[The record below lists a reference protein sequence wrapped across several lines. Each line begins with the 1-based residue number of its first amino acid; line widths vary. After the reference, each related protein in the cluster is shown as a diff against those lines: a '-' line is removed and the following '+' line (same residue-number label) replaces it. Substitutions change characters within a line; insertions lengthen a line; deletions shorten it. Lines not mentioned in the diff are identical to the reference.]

1 MKGIAHFI
9 SGVAAAS
16 FFPWS
21 IRAAQ
26 DGNPLYLV
34 LGGAFGLL
42 PDTMDFKFYRFF
54 YPHEIY
60 VDPDPRQ
67 PDPQQIADAIAEGM
81 KRALREKKTIRVKLN
96 TIRLGAD
103 FWRQY
108 GIRFDAEKG
117 EVSVAIGPVVNT
129 GQVPIPGTLERE
141 RTASAALPCRIVQ
154 TYDAVT
160 TVDIFDGPT
169 FAFEPSGDN
178 EVTIHFLPWH
188 RHFTHSFT
196 LAAAWAL
203 LGWAIWSWKAAV
215 VIFLGYS
222 IHILEDQ
229 LGFMGS
235 NLFYPFTRKRRAGLH
250 LMRSADALPN
260 FATVW
265 TACLLIFWN
274 LVRYGENLLHRI
286 SCADLL
292 IYGGILPLGAFYLLL
307 RLARRWGGRVE
318 DRDLDLSSE
327 WGDPLIG

>member
-1 MKGIAHFI
+1 MKGIAHFM

-16 FFPWS
+16 FFPWT

-26 DGNPLYLV
+26 EGNPLYFI

-42 PDTMDFKFYRFF
+42 PDTLDFKFYRFF

-60 VDPDPRQ
+60 VDPDPHN
-67 PDPQQIADAIAEGM
+67 PDPQEIAERLAEGIR
-81 KRALREKKTIRVKLN
+81 RALQEKRTIRVKLN

-108 GIRFDAEKG
+108 GIRFDTG
-117 EVSVAIGPVVNT
+117 RNEVSVVIGPVVNT
-129 GQVPIPGTLERE
+129 GQVPIPGTVEKGRVGK
-141 RTASAALPCRIVQ
+141 ASLPCRIVQ

-169 FAFEPSGDN
+169 FAFEPTGEN

-203 LGWAIWSWKAAV
+203 LGWALWSWKAAL

-235 NLFYPFTRKRRAGLH
+235 NLFFPFTRKRTPGLH
-250 LMRSADALPN
+250 LMRSGDALPN

-274 LVRYGENLLHRI
+274 LARHAPHLIHRI
-286 SCADLL
+286 GLSDLI
-292 IYGGILPLGAFYLLL
+292 IYGGILPLGAFAALLY
-307 RLARRWGGRVE
+307 LARRLGGAAEQEEV
-318 DRDLDLSSE
+318 DLSTE
-327 WGDPLIG
+327 WGDTMIS